1 MNIIQN
7 DNDEYLSDE
16 QGRIIMMNKAN
27 WPKGHIR
34 DHQRA
39 DSRPRHLR
47 SIICSEL
54 CSRNLLPF
62 ALRSYH
68 LYWCYHLHC
77 PIALCTFFAL
87 CTVIFHFYYCHHLHC
102 PVTNCSPLLPF
113 TLATSLLPLSCNKSE
128 AIFWRKFC
136 TKCTKL
142 LEAVNY
148 YYYHCP
154 TTICK
159 W

>member
-1 MNIIQN
+1 MIMNIIQN
-7 DNDEYLSDE
+7 DYDEYLSDE

-113 TLATSLLPLSCNKSE
+113 TLAT
-128 AIFWRKFC
+128 IF
-136 TKCTKL
+136 TALKL
-142 LEAVNY
+142 QQKRSYFVEQNLVQNVLKY
-148 YYYHCP
+148 FS
-154 TTICK
+154 
-159 W
+159 